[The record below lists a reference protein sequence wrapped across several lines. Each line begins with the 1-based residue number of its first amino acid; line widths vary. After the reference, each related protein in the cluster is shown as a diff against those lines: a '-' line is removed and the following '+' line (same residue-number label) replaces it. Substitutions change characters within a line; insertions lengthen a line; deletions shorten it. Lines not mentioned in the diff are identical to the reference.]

1 MVHVLIN
8 GYADTEAAIEAIN
21 CGRVHRYVSKPWE
34 RDELANIL
42 QQELEENSALR
53 QTVIQQFSLGD
64 LVGRSPAIA
73 AEAGFVPWAESGNST
88 DLRSVSPR

>member
-64 LVGRSPAIA
+64 LVGRSPAIQRFFEFIRGVA
-73 AEAGFVPWAESGNST
+73 QIDPGNEG
-88 DLRSVSPR
+88 DDFK